1 MTEAWQ
7 LPVRWSM
14 SSLEGRLEEEEE
26 EEVEAVNPIPSP
38 GVGRT

>member
-26 EEVEAVNPIPSP
+26 EVEAVNPIPSP